1 MNWQSQLAGRVTL
14 AIGLLAAFALT
25 AQADTQFYRDLEMK
39 DCASWGDLV
48 HAAYILKTGKN
59 DQKTFEEYC
68 HFAIENR
75 LAPESWNADKDSP
88 VTKGK
93 LAYVLV
99 SSLGIKGGIWLNLL
113 GNTQRYAYRECL
125 YLGLMGRASQHRYIG
140 GKELLSVLRRGME
153 YRRAHGG

>member
-1 MNWQSQLAGRVTL
+1 MRLFATGKASLLV
-14 AIGLLAAFALT
+14 GLLAAFALS
-25 AQADTQFYRDLEMK
+25 AQADTQYYRDLEMK
-39 DCASWGDLV
+39 DCASWGDLL

-59 DQKTFEEYC
+59 DQKTVEEYY
-68 HFAIENR
+68 HFAVENR
-75 LAPESWNADKDSP
+75 LVPESWNADADTP

-93 LAYVLV
+93 LAYVV
-99 SSLGIKGGIWLNLL
+99 VASLDIKGGIWLNVL
-113 GNTQRYAYRECL
+113 GNNQRYAYRECL